1 MAKEMG
7 AVDWIARI
15 LVIIGALSWGLVSF
29 WDDIVGVL
37 FGPGSIIAIIV
48 YALIGL
54 SGLWE
59 LIKLFRK

>member
-1 MAKEMG
+1 MVKEMG

-15 LVIIGALSWGLVSF
+15 LVIIGAINWGLVSF
-29 WDDIVGVL
+29 WNDLVVVL
-37 FGPGSIIAIIV
+37 FTTTIIATIV

-59 LIKLFRK
+59 LIRLFKK

>member
-1 MAKEMG
+1 MAKEKS

-15 LVIIGALSWGLVSF
+15 LVIIGAINLGLFSF
-29 WDDIVGVL
+29 WDNNLVAVL
-37 FGPGSIIAIIV
+37 FETGTVAKVV

-59 LIKLFRK
+59 LIRLFKN